1 MDQLAPGG
9 VYPVQLGRS
18 EVVLLPDGDVEALVP
33 EAGIFAVPPPIPP
46 HRDVLVIPG
55 MGAKKTCARATAGSM
70 SEGASRRAKRCEG
83 ARAAAESTG
92 DGGSRRAKRCAGVDD
107 GRWEHVY
114 RSGRGVFFGFFG
126 VPRSVRAREWR
137 SDAGSRRTVRRGS
150 HPRIQSRWLAS
161 RQFGPLV
168 RDPVQSHVNLAQDT
182 GKWSEFVKNG
192 INKTFDTVGFTKLGL
207 SSVFAQVPHP
217 PPLQLSCEFLPP
229 LLESDRQVSFP
240 RDTYLP
246 RNN

>member
-114 RSGRGVFFGFFG
+114 RSGRGVFFGFFWG
-126 VPRSVRAREWR
+126 AAVSARA
-137 SDAGSRRTVRRGS
+137 GMTVRCGF
-150 HPRIQSRWLAS
+150 PANGAS
-161 RQFGPLV
+161 RFSPADPEPLV
-168 RDPVQSHVNLAQDT
+168 GIAAVWPLGPGSGAVTREPCT
-182 GKWSEFVKNG
+182 GHREVVG
-192 INKTFDTVGFTKLGL
+192 I
-207 SSVFAQVPHP
+207 
-217 PPLQLSCEFLPP
+217 
-229 LLESDRQVSFP
+229 R
-240 RDTYLP
+240 
-246 RNN
+246 